1 MYSYVEETDEGTV
14 LYQVRTF
21 RWFLCLTY
29 FYASEGFEITGIPY
43 LYRKCRGVSRRPT
56 FLEWLAAHRSLWS
69 KKTVYPKGTRLTCS
83 PCRMSHGEI
92 GYWFSSRI

>member
-43 LYRKCRGVSRRPT
+43 LYRKCRGISRRPT

-69 KKTVYPKGTRLTCS
+69 KKAVYPKGTRFS
-83 PCRMSHGEI
+83 YDIDSVDFGEL
-92 GYWFSSRI
+92 GYRFSKRI